1 MGLLL
6 LGLSLGV
13 YFPVLRGG
21 MLWDDD
27 AHVTKPA
34 LQSLGGLWRIW
45 SSLHATQQYYPLLHS
60 AFWVEHRLWGDST
73 LGYHLLNV
81 GLHALSALL
90 FYRLLRRL
98 GIAGAGLSAA
108 LFTVHPVCVESVA
121 WISEQ
126 KNTLSLAFYL
136 LSAHAYLSFD
146 RGRRPRDYAA
156 ALLLFACA
164 LLTKSVTAT
173 LPAALLVIL
182 WLERGRLSLRRDA
195 APLVPWFALGIAGG
209 MLTSWVERSLIGAAG
224 PEFALSFTERL
235 LLAGRVTGF
244 YLGKLLWP
252 LDLMFIYPHWD
263 ARRDAASWAPW
274 LVGSLLLT
282 ALLWALRRRSR
293 GPLSA
298 WLLFVGSLFPALG
311 FFNVYPFIFSYVA
324 DHFQYLPSL
333 AVFAAAG
340 AGASWLLARLPA
352 GLRGTA
358 HVLAGLLVAT
368 LALES
373 SGLSRT
379 YSDEPTLYTRT
390 LELNPACWMAHNNL
404 GLWYEGHGDPQ
415 KALLEYEAAI
425 RIKPDYSAA
434 HSNLGSLLRNF
445 PGRGDDAL
453 AHIQE
458 ALRIE
463 PDSPVAHNNLGTLYQ
478 DRGDLDD
485 AVIQYRE
492 AVRLNHAY
500 AAAYDNLAGI
510 LEKQPGHEAE
520 AMECVQ
526 AALRFDPGL
535 ADAHNNLATL
545 LSGMAGRTQD
555 AIAEYRTAIRLMP
568 GFAQARN
575 NLGNLLAK
583 DPATRAEA
591 IGQYEESLRLAPDSP
606 ETHNNLGAALVAE
619 GRVSEAVDQYNEAL
633 RLRPDLSEIHF
644 NIAMAI
650 LNVPGRRAEA
660 AEHLAIFLRAHP
672 ENETAAR
679 ILAQITQPV
688 P

>member
-340 AGASWLLARLPA
+340 AGAAWLLARLPA

-358 HVLAGLLVAT
+358 HALAGLLVAT
-368 LALES
+368 LAVDS
-373 SGLSRT
+373 VGLSRT

-404 GLWYEGHGDPQ
+404 GLWYERQGDPQ
-415 KALLEYEAAI
+415 KALLEYEAALALKREI
-425 RIKPDYSAA
+425 PTAQN
-434 HSNLGSLLRNF
+434 NLGGILRAV
-445 PGRGDDAL
+445 PGRGDEAL
-453 AHIQE
+453 AHFQE
-458 ALRIE
+458 ALRIQPNYTE
-463 PDSPVAHNNLGTLYQ
+463 AENNLGVWYEDHGDLASAEAHFRAAVRMNPLNAEAENNLGGVLGRDPARVEEAAEHFEAAIRTSPGFAEAHNNLGIALSSIPARRAGAAGEFQ
-478 DRGDLDD
+478 R
-485 AVIQYRE
+485 AVQ
-492 AVRLNHAY
+492 LNPGLAQAHL
-500 AAAYDNLAGI
+500 NLANAWLGS
-510 LEKQPGHEAE
+510 PGHEQE
-520 AMECVQ
+520 AV
-526 AALRFDPGL
+526 
-535 ADAHNNLATL
+535 
-545 LSGMAGRTQD
+545 
-555 AIAEYRTAIRLMP
+555 AEYREAIRLMP
-568 GFAQARN
+568 GDPMIRFSLAVA
-575 NLGNLLAK
+575 LLH
-583 DPATRAEA
+583 
-591 IGQYEESLRLAPDSP
+591 L
-606 ETHNNLGAALVAE
+606 
-619 GRVSEAVDQYNEAL
+619 
-633 RLRPDLSEIHF
+633 
-644 NIAMAI
+644 
-650 LNVPGRRAEA
+650 PGKQAEA
-660 AEHLAIFLRAHP
+660 AQELEALLAVDPGNLRARALL
-672 ENETAAR
+672 NR
-679 ILAQITQPV
+679 IRGDGP
-688 P
+688 